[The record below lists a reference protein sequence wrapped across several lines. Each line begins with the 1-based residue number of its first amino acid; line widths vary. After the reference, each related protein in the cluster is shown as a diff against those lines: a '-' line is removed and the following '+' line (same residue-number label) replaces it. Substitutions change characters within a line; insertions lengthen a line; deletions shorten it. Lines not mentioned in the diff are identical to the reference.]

1 MNHRTLAMALCA
13 FALSFMACQ
22 QQPPA
27 LTEVNDSL
35 DDSGISVTTVNS
47 LETVNPMIVPK
58 SVQITGQGGLEVRF
72 VARPGED
79 HLQNVEVAMVKLC
92 GDMGCDNFS
101 EPKVLDSTKLESPEG
116 AIFASGAFSAMR
128 YDHAF
133 VFVRR
138 PSGYTMS
145 SIPLREPFQVF
156 RGFLHALFFTLANP
170 ESSETDHKIRVTGSS
185 GLSGIPAGAQHLFLM
200 DPRRETRLK
209 LEDGSRMEI
218 PKKAMSKLQ
227 AFALNRDDGVDDL
240 ASYTLVPNVALQKEA
255 RFSLSVDTSK
265 LPQGFNGRRVA
276 KIIQSH
282 FDLEHF
288 EVPATT
294 EEFPATIENHENT
307 VMIES
312 KLTGQIQVRNEQQVL
327 WDGSGKRV
335 VLNPTPPTTKLQ
347 TRATSSQAC
356 ADLLSAN
363 LVSLK
368 ATLDATGSVKTDLC
382 LGISPYVNIVLVNM
396 RNPLYQTQIARKF
409 KFLSN
414 PDQNLPGAGGAFPLD
429 SVLNLTV
436 ANSAFVGIN
445 GATFRGGFC
454 NCAKEPPH
462 AGQDEFKGTSSLI
475 TPLFEIDPYGLPAT
489 TVIAQGSKVT
499 EVGGYSRIKGNE
511 SVLAFYK
518 NVSGSGIR
526 ANQVPG
532 TLGVTFQTSDAGG
545 AYFTA
550 VGSTTSII
558 KNGVCNLTQGAL
570 GAVFNTS
577 AIGFGNDRLV
587 LVSSDH
593 NREIDPWLTCGIFE
607 GLNALGGAILLDG
620 GAAAQLVYAGT
631 LLNLTTFQQ
640 SLLFGAAQKIAYS
653 IVVDKTAR

>member
-1 MNHRTLAMALCA
+1 
-13 FALSFMACQ
+13 
-22 QQPPA
+22 
-27 LTEVNDSL
+27 VNDSL
-35 DDSGISVTTVNS
+35 DDSSISVTDVNS
-47 LETVNPMIVPK
+47 LETTNPTAVPK
-58 SVQITGQGGLEVRF
+58 SVQVTGQGGLEVRF

-79 HLQNVEVAMVKLC
+79 HLKNVELAMVKLC
-92 GDMGCDNFS
+92 GDMGCDSFS
-101 EPKVLDSTKLESPEG
+101 KSKLLDSTKLESPEG

-138 PSGYTMS
+138 PSGYSMS
-145 SIPLREPFQVF
+145 SIPLREPFKVF
-156 RGFLHALFFTLANP
+156 AGFQHVLFFTLTNR
-170 ESSETDHKIRVTGSS
+170 ERSEDKHKIRVTGSS
-185 GLSGIPAGAQHLFLM
+185 GISGIPAGAQHLFLM

-209 LEDGSRMEI
+209 LEDGSSLEI

-240 ASYTLVPNVALQKEA
+240 ASYTLVPNVTLQKEA
-255 RFSLSVDTSK
+255 RLSLSVDTSK
-265 LPQGFNGRRVA
+265 LPQGFNGKRIA

-288 EVPATT
+288 EVPATFQ
-294 EEFPATIENHENT
+294 EFPAFIENHGST
-307 VMIES
+307 VMIET

-335 VLNPTPPTTKLQ
+335 VLNATSPTTKLQ

-414 PDQNLPGAGGAFPLD
+414 PDQNLPGAGGAFPLE
-429 SVLNLTV
+429 SVINLT
-436 ANSAFVGIN
+436 ALNSAFVGIN

-454 NCAKEPPH
+454 ECGNEPPH
-462 AGQDEFKGTSSLI
+462 LGEKEFKGTTAI
-475 TPLFEIDPYGLPAT
+475 FTPLFEKDPYGLPAT
-489 TVIAQGSKVT
+489 TVIAQGSKIT
-499 EVGGYSRIKGNE
+499 EVGGYSRIKKSSE
-511 SVLAFYK
+511 SALAFYK
-518 NVSGSGIR
+518 NASGSGIR

-532 TLGVTFQTSDAGG
+532 TLGVTFPTSDAGG

-570 GAVFNTS
+570 GAAFNAS
-577 AIGFGNDRLV
+577 AMGFGNDRLV

-593 NREIDPWLTCGIFE
+593 NREIDPWLLCGVFE
-607 GLNALGGAILLDG
+607 GLNTLGGATLLDG
-620 GAAAQLVYAGT
+620 GAAAQLVYSGT
-631 LLNLTTFQQ
+631 LLNPTTFQQ
-640 SLLFGAAQKIAYS
+640 SLVFGAAQKIAYA

>member
-1 MNHRTLAMALCA
+1 
-13 FALSFMACQ
+13 MACQ
-22 QQPPA
+22 QQSPA
-27 LTEVNDSL
+27 LTDVNDSL
-35 DDSGISVTTVNS
+35 DDSSISVTDVNS
-47 LETVNPMIVPK
+47 LETTNPTAVPK
-58 SVQITGQGGLEVRF
+58 SVQVTGQGGLEVRF

-79 HLQNVEVAMVKLC
+79 HLKNTEVAMVKLC
-92 GDMGCDNFS
+92 GDMGCDSFS
-101 EPKVLDSTKLESPEG
+101 EPKLLGSTKLESPEG

-138 PSGYTMS
+138 PSGYSMS
-145 SIPLREPFQVF
+145 SIPLRESFKVFAGFQHV
-156 RGFLHALFFTLANP
+156 LFFTLSNP
-170 ESSETDHKIRVTGSS
+170 EHSEDEHKIRVTGSS
-185 GLSGIPAGAQHLFLM
+185 GISGIPAGAQHLFLM
-200 DPRRETRLK
+200 DPRRETQLK
-209 LEDGSRMEI
+209 LEDGSSLEI

-288 EVPATT
+288 EVPATFQ
-294 EEFPATIENHENT
+294 EFPASIETHGNT
-307 VMIES
+307 VMIET

-335 VLNPTPPTTKLQ
+335 VLNVTPPTTKLQ

-382 LGISPYVNIVLVNM
+382 LGISPYVNIVIVNM
-396 RNPLYQTQIARKF
+396 RNPLYQTQISSFF
-409 KFLSN
+409 KPLPS
-414 PDQNLPGAGGAFPLD
+414 PDQNLVNAKEVFPLAT
-429 SVLNLTV
+429 VLDLTA
-436 ANSAFVGIN
+436 ANFPGFPNFVGIN

-454 NCAKEPPH
+454 DACGFELPH
-462 AGQDEFKGTSSLI
+462 GGIKEFKGTSDI
-475 TPLFEIDPYGLPAT
+475 IQPVREANAYGLPAT
-489 TVIAQGSKVT
+489 TVIGKGVKIT
-499 EVGGYSRIKGNE
+499 EVGGYSSKKNNE
-511 SVLAFYK
+511 SVLVFYK
-518 NVSGSGIR
+518 NVGGLGIR
-526 ANQVPG
+526 AIQVTG
-532 TLGVTFQTSDAGG
+532 TLGVPFPTSDVGG
-545 AYFTA
+545 SYYTA

-558 KNGVCNLTQGAL
+558 KNGLCNLTQGAL
-570 GAVFNTS
+570 GAPFNTS
-577 AIGFGNDRLV
+577 AMGFGNDRLV

-593 NREIDPWLTCGIFE
+593 NHEIDPWLTCGIFE

-620 GAAAQLVYAGT
+620 GAAAQLVYGGK
-631 LLNLTTFQQ
+631 LLNPTNFNQ
-640 SLLFGAAQKIAYS
+640 SVLFGAAQKIAYA
-653 IVVDKTAR
+653 IVVDKSAH

>member
-1 MNHRTLAMALCA
+1 MNHRTLAVALCA
-13 FALSFMACQ
+13 FTFSFMACQ
-22 QQPPA
+22 QQSPA
-27 LTEVNDSL
+27 LTDVNDSL
-35 DDSGISVTTVNS
+35 DDPGISVTTVNS
-47 LETVNPMIVPK
+47 LETANPTTVTK
-58 SVQITGQGGLEVRF
+58 SVQVTGQGGLEIRF

-79 HLQNVEVAMVKLC
+79 HLKNVEVTMVKLC
-92 GDMGCDNFS
+92 GGMGCDSFS
-101 EPKVLDSTKLESPEG
+101 EPKLLDSAKLESPEG
-116 AIFASGAFSAMR
+116 AVFASGAISAMR
-128 YDHAF
+128 YEYAF

-138 PSGYTMS
+138 PSGYSMS
-145 SIPLREPFQVF
+145 SIPLREPLKVLAGFQHV
-156 RGFLHALFFTLANP
+156 LFFTLSNP
-170 ESSETDHKIRVTGSS
+170 ERSKDERKIRVTGSS
-185 GLSGIPAGAQHLFLM
+185 GLSGIPVGVQHLFLM
-200 DPRRETRLK
+200 DPRRETYLK
-209 LEDGSRMEI
+209 LEDGSSLEI

-240 ASYTLVPNVALQKEA
+240 ASYTLVPNVTLQKEV

-288 EVPATT
+288 EIPATI
-294 EEFPATIENHENT
+294 EEFPASVETHGNT
-307 VMIES
+307 VMIET

-335 VLNPTPPTTKLQ
+335 VLNPTTSIRSQ

-356 ADLLSAN
+356 ADQLSAN
-363 LVSLK
+363 LASLK

-382 LGISPYVNIVLVNM
+382 LGISPYVNIVIVNM

-414 PDQNLPGAGGAFPLD
+414 PDQNLPGAGGAFPLE
-429 SVLNLTV
+429 SVINLVT

-454 NCAKEPPH
+454 ECGNEPPH
-462 AGQDEFKGTSSLI
+462 LGQKEFKGTTAI
-475 TPLFEIDPYGLPAT
+475 FTPLFEKDPYGLPAT

-499 EVGGYSRIKGNE
+499 EVGGYSRIKSNE

-518 NVSGSGIR
+518 NANGSGIR
-526 ANQVPG
+526 ANQVSG
-532 TLGVTFQTSDAGG
+532 TLGVSFPTSDVGG

-558 KNGVCNLTQGAL
+558 KNGACNLTQGAL
-570 GAVFNTS
+570 GAAFNAS
-577 AIGFGNDRLV
+577 AMGFGNDRLV

-593 NREIDPWLTCGIFE
+593 NREIDPWLLCGVFE
-607 GLNALGGAILLDG
+607 GLNTLGGATLLDG
-620 GAAAQLVYAGT
+620 GAAAQLVYSGT
-631 LLNLTTFQQ
+631 LLNPTTFQQ
-640 SLLFGAAQKIAYS
+640 SLLFGAAQKIAYA